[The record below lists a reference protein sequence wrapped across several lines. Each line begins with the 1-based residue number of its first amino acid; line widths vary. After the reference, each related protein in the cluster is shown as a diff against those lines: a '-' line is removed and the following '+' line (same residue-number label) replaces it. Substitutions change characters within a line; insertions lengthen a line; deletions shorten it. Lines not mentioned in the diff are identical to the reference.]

1 MKRQLLRGIICVS
14 AAIALSGCS
23 SKADVKDNDNSTEST
38 MVDVTTEETTKGMNE
53 NKESESST
61 EEDTTVDGMTEPVY
75 SGISSIAGGWD
86 TISDDNDWITY
97 VKDVGF
103 INKQGDCFNPE
114 LIESR
119 KDVIF
124 NESIFV
130 GNYEAD
136 YSMAAIYVMQGQNG
150 YELYYIDKKIAPVL
164 LTDNCSFNHT
174 LYRESANV
182 DISVN
187 GRSVLY
193 CTPSGTD
200 SVGMD
205 LYLYNADYD
214 TNIYIDTDVMRAYFT
229 VDSDYIVYVKQD
241 AGIKEASISAALS
254 DEGKESQYIIYDV
267 NGMEKLTSFKTSMY
281 LDKAMRGYIEVNDN
295 GDIVMFMGLNR
306 TAYENIEDSGILLFR
321 NEEAYSLYSSDEKY
335 YIIANREEN
344 EMFIIT
350 DSDMYYLDTDNMK
363 LTELGS
369 DYYGLLVPYIYAGY
383 AFGYSCDTFDKT
395 ILAAMD
401 GVYVF
406 DKASYSVK
414 KIANADDVYNG
425 YIWNDGSVVYID
437 NNGIYMVEGDTSQ
450 PVVTTLYEADM
461 SNVSAFTAAP
471 ENDAIYLENS
481 SDGSVIEVKT
491 DGTGIH
497 KLGEGDLFTGHKYD
511 YTYMVL
517 SGRFMYDSSKND
529 GIYCVDDNFIDS
541 ENIMDGHNV
550 TVLNEINDWNSYS
563 YFDYTVW
570 PVYHKTDNSIYMYNG
585 EENIKIR

>member
-497 KLGEGDLFTGHKYD
+497 KLGGEICSRDTNMIIPIWCCQGDSCMTAARMMEYI
-511 YTYMVL
+511 VL
-517 SGRFMYDSSKND
+517 MITLLIVKILWMD
-529 GIYCVDDNFIDS
+529 
-541 ENIMDGHNV
+541 IM
-550 TVLNEINDWNSYS
+550 
-563 YFDYTVW
+563 
-570 PVYHKTDNSIYMYNG
+570 
-585 EENIKIR
+585 

>member
-1 MKRQLLRGIICVS
+1 
-14 AAIALSGCS
+14 
-23 SKADVKDNDNSTEST
+23 
-38 MVDVTTEETTKGMNE
+38 
-53 NKESESST
+53 
-61 EEDTTVDGMTEPVY
+61 MTEPVY

-425 YIWNDGSVVYID
+425 YIWND
-437 NNGIYMVEGDTSQ
+437 
-450 PVVTTLYEADM
+450 
-461 SNVSAFTAAP
+461 
-471 ENDAIYLENS
+471 
-481 SDGSVIEVKT
+481 
-491 DGTGIH
+491 
-497 KLGEGDLFTGHKYD
+497 
-511 YTYMVL
+511 
-517 SGRFMYDSSKND
+517 
-529 GIYCVDDNFIDS
+529 
-541 ENIMDGHNV
+541 
-550 TVLNEINDWNSYS
+550 
-563 YFDYTVW
+563 
-570 PVYHKTDNSIYMYNG
+570 
-585 EENIKIR
+585 

>member
-267 NGMEKLTSFKTSMY
+267 NGMEKLTSFKT
-281 LDKAMRGYIEVNDN
+281 DRK
-295 GDIVMFMGLNR
+295 
-306 TAYENIEDSGILLFR
+306 
-321 NEEAYSLYSSDEKY
+321 
-335 YIIANREEN
+335 
-344 EMFIIT
+344 
-350 DSDMYYLDTDNMK
+350 
-363 LTELGS
+363 
-369 DYYGLLVPYIYAGY
+369 
-383 AFGYSCDTFDKT
+383 
-395 ILAAMD
+395 
-401 GVYVF
+401 
-406 DKASYSVK
+406 
-414 KIANADDVYNG
+414 
-425 YIWNDGSVVYID
+425 SVV
-437 NNGIYMVEGDTSQ
+437 
-450 PVVTTLYEADM
+450 
-461 SNVSAFTAAP
+461 
-471 ENDAIYLENS
+471 
-481 SDGSVIEVKT
+481 
-491 DGTGIH
+491 
-497 KLGEGDLFTGHKYD
+497 
-511 YTYMVL
+511 
-517 SGRFMYDSSKND
+517 
-529 GIYCVDDNFIDS
+529 
-541 ENIMDGHNV
+541 
-550 TVLNEINDWNSYS
+550 
-563 YFDYTVW
+563 
-570 PVYHKTDNSIYMYNG
+570 
-585 EENIKIR
+585 